1 MADFVRSREILE
13 MKMQIHNE
21 IGQALLATRAW
32 LQSQEDGG
40 ESRLFKQWE
49 AIIALMR
56 AEAEPK
62 QGKTDWEIFCR
73 CAQAAG
79 VEIRLDG
86 KLPGAGRACDLLI
99 AAAAEALTNAVRHAK
114 ADSLYVYICR
124 EGSMLQVRFCNN
136 ESSAKAEDHRG
147 RWAWR
152 TPASGRGGRGQYA
165 DPFCPAVCA
174 DFVDSGRRGGKQMV
188 RVLIV
193 EDDPMARTL
202 FELYLKHSGRYELA
216 AAIESASMAELY
228 CLKNPVNLIIMD
240 VCTALKAS
248 GLTAA
253 AKIKKNSPGIRIVL
267 VTSQPE
273 CDFIHRAKEAGIDSF
288 WYKEP
293 LENSLLSV
301 LDRTMAG
308 ESVYPEDTPVLK
320 VGEALSTEFTEGE
333 LKVLRELTG
342 GDTDEE
348 IANTL
353 NFSIWTV
360 RKYVKIML
368 EKTGFKSRT
377 QLAVAARESGLVIR
391 GY

>member
-1 MADFVRSREILE
+1 
-13 MKMQIHNE
+13 
-21 IGQALLATRAW
+21 
-32 LQSQEDGG
+32 
-40 ESRLFKQWE
+40 
-49 AIIALMR
+49 
-56 AEAEPK
+56 
-62 QGKTDWEIFCR
+62 
-73 CAQAAG
+73 
-79 VEIRLDG
+79 
-86 KLPGAGRACDLLI
+86 
-99 AAAAEALTNAVRHAK
+99 
-114 ADSLYVYICR
+114 
-124 EGSMLQVRFCNN
+124 
-136 ESSAKAEDHRG
+136 
-147 RWAWR
+147 
-152 TPASGRGGRGQYA
+152 
-165 DPFCPAVCA
+165 
-174 DFVDSGRRGGKQMV
+174 MV

-273 CDFIHRAKEAGIDSF
+273 CDFIERARRAGVDSF

-293 LENSLLSV
+293 SEEKIMSV
-301 LDRTMAG
+301 INRTMEG
-308 ESVYPEDTPVLK
+308 ERVYPDSPAK
-320 VGEALSTEFTEGE
+320 QKIGNCFSTEFTKQE
-333 LKVLRELTG
+333 LSILRELTA

-348 IANTL
+348 IGKNL
-353 NFSIWTV
+353 HLSVWTV
-360 RKYVKIML
+360 RKYIKQML

-377 QLAVAARESGLVIR
+377 QLAVVARESGIVIK